1 METSALKTLVLA
13 ELCQN
18 PPTWQERRRCHQNC
32 WTDHCLLN
40 TCLRMSIRRK
50 SKLSQHYL
58 QGGFWGRECS
68 HIIGIR
74 SLFAATSCSWSLW
87 PWFDIVSWGLDIE
100 TWGSFSWA
108 SRARRFVS
116 VKRLISC
123 SFSLN
128 QSWFFLFVKTRMES
142 LIRNCPIWVPVLFHR
157 LRVDWLG
164 N

>member
-128 QSWFFLFVKTRMES
+128 QSWFFPLCKNENGIADSELPDLSSGTIPQIEG
-142 LIRNCPIWVPVLFHR
+142 R
-157 LRVDWLG
+157 LAW
-164 N
+164 